1 MVEED
6 EGDELALVVADPVQE
21 TDKLDVRDIVPEAV
35 KDRDVLIDAD
45 AVAEEDGD
53 GLGLEEGVVE
63 ELALAVADPV
73 EKTVGLDVSDDDTD
87 AVKDSVALT
96 VADAVTDEDGERL
109 QLADCVRE
117 VLADAVD
124 EPVEDTEE
132 LRDNDDDTE
141 AVRVSVILTVVD
153 VVTDEDGD

>member
-6 EGDELALVVADPVQE
+6 EGDELALVVADPVEE

-53 GLGLEEGVVE
+53 GLGLEEGEVE

-73 EKTVGLDVSDDDTD
+73 KETVGLDVSDDDTD

-117 VLADAVD
+117 VLAVAVD
-124 EPVEDTEE
+124 DLVEDTEE

-141 AVRVSVILTVVD
+141 AVRVSVMLTVVD